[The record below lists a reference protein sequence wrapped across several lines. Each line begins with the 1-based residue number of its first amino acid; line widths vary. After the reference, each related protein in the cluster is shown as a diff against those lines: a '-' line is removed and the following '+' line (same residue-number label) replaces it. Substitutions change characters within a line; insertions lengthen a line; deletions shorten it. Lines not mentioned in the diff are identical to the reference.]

1 MDTARW
7 DEVYDK
13 MTRYNETVLMP
24 LEEATKKDHELKK
37 RLAAAYREYEQMADE
52 LKGATYDE
60 TGSDD

>member
-1 MDTARW
+1 MNTVKW
-7 DEVYDK
+7 DEIYNK
-13 MTRYNETVLMP
+13 MVHYNETVLMP
-24 LEEATKKDHELKK
+24 LEEAARKDNRLKK